1 MASMEKYS
9 EDIKNKAIELGFHAA
24 GFADLSQISR
34 ELEKFY
40 DTWLEKD
47 FHGDMA
53 YLKKNAAQRFQP
65 DLLLHNAKSAIVVL
79 APYNH
84 GKPRLASNYKISR
97 YAVGVDYHFVVK
109 QKLAELLSFI
119 KNIDPKTEGRAFTDT
134 APVPERFLAAQAGL
148 GFIGKNG
155 MLINPE
161 LGSYVFIGEL
171 YINATLKY
179 DKPLEGYSCG
189 ECTRC
194 MQACP
199 NNAIV
204 APGEVDSRRCISY
217 KTIEH
222 KGEFEAE
229 ANLSKHIFGC
239 DICQNVCPFNKNAP
253 KIGWQ
258 EFRGKPE
265 ILNLSDEEWKQ
276 IGSSKFKKQFGNTV
290 LFRTGLRRLRRNMN
304 RIEKQK
310 PDK

>member
-1 MASMEKYS
+1 MKKYS
-9 EDIKNKAIELGFHAA
+9 KTIKNKALELGFYAA
-24 GFADLSQISR
+24 GFADLTQISQ
-34 ELEKFY
+34 ELEQFY
-40 DTWLEKD
+40 YTWLEKD

-65 DLLLHNAKSAIVVL
+65 DLLLKNAKSAIVVL

-84 GKPRLASNYKISR
+84 GKPELKSRYKISQ
-97 YAVGVDYHFVVK
+97 YAVGTDYHYVVK
-109 QKLAELLSFI
+109 QKLNELLEFL
-119 KNIDPKTEGRAFTDT
+119 KTLDPEIEGRAFTDS
-134 APVPERFLAAQAGL
+134 APVPERFLAARAGV

-155 MLINPE
+155 MLIHPE

-171 YINATLKY
+171 YINAVLEY
-179 DKPLEGYSCG
+179 DKPLHGYSCG
-189 ECTRC
+189 DCTRC
-194 MQACP
+194 IQACP

-204 APGEVDSRRCISY
+204 APGEVDSRKCISY

-222 KGEFEAE
+222 KGEFEPSE
-229 ANLSKHIFGC
+229 NLSGHIFGC

-253 KIGWQ
+253 EIGWQ

-265 ILNLSDEEWKQ
+265 ILNLTDEAWKET
-276 IGSSKFKKQFGNTV
+276 GSSKFKKQFGNTV
-290 LFRTGLRRLRRNMN
+290 LFRTGLRRLRRNIN